1 VNNKIYLFLLISFLI
16 HCAVILN
23 IQVRELKF
31 YKNETYIEVSFI
43 GKKNVAGESYKL
55 DRSKASSNIQKVLK
69 ESQESKS
76 EKRKV
81 FFADNKDRAHST
93 NTLIVDKGKKGEKSK
108 AVAQNNISTEKS
120 SLAPP
125 EEANQSDN
133 GLSLVDAKD
142 QHIIDDTNIEKP
154 KSAPSQIATGDTIGD
169 KVGDNFEDNF
179 DIEGYSKLVLLK
191 IKEKLEYPFVARRR
205 NLEGDVK
212 ILVTVNSD
220 GELSDLKILESSGFK
235 ILDENVI
242 KSAKNIKMDEKPPRD
257 IEFPL
262 IISYR
267 LN

>member
-1 VNNKIYLFLLISFLI
+1 VNNKIYLFLFISFLI

-23 IQVRELKF
+23 IQVRQPKF

-43 GKKNVAGESYKL
+43 GKKNVSGESNKL
-55 DRSKASSNIQKVLK
+55 DRSKASSSIQKVLK

-81 FFADNKDRAHST
+81 FSADALDNIK
-93 NTLIVDKGKKGEKSK
+93 VDKGKNIKDEKP
-108 AVAQNNISTEKS
+108 AQKNISTEKS
-120 SLAPP
+120 SLAPAK
-125 EEANQSDN
+125 EANLKGN
-133 GLSLVDAKD
+133 GLSLVDAKG
-142 QHIIDDTNIEKP
+142 QHIIDDTNVEMP

-179 DIEGYSKLVLLK
+179 DIEGYSKLVLLQ

-212 ILVTVNSD
+212 ILVTVNTD

-242 KSAKNIKMDEKPPRD
+242 KSAKNIKMDKKPPRD

>member
-1 VNNKIYLFLLISFLI
+1 MNNKIYLFLFISFLI

-23 IQVRELKF
+23 IQVRQPKF

-55 DRSKASSNIQKVLK
+55 DRSKVSSSIQKVLK

-81 FFADNKDRAHST
+81 FFADNKDRAHS
-93 NTLIVDKGKKGEKSK
+93 NDALIVDKGKSIKDEKL
-108 AVAQNNISTEKS
+108 AQNNISTEKS

-125 EEANQSDN
+125 EEANLKGN

-142 QHIIDDTNIEKP
+142 QHIDDTNVEMP
-154 KSAPSQIATGDTIGD
+154 KSAPSQNTIGD

-179 DIEGYSKLVLLK
+179 DIEGYSKLVLLQ

-212 ILVTVNSD
+212 ILVTVNTD

>member
-1 VNNKIYLFLLISFLI
+1 VNNKIYLFLFISFLI

-31 YKNETYIEVSFI
+31 YKNENYIEVSFI
-43 GKKNVAGESYKL
+43 GKKNVAGESNKL
-55 DRSKASSNIQKVLK
+55 DRSKASSSVQKVLK

-81 FFADNKDRAHST
+81 FFADNKDHAYST
-93 NTLIVDKGKKGEKSK
+93 DPLIVDKGKKGEKSK

-125 EEANQSDN
+125 EEANLKGN
-133 GLSLVDAKD
+133 GLSLVNAKD
-142 QHIIDDTNIEKP
+142 QHIDDTNVEMP

-212 ILVTVNSD
+212 ILVTVNTD

-242 KSAKNIKMDEKPPRD
+242 KSAKNIKMDKKPPRD

>member
-1 VNNKIYLFLLISFLI
+1 LI
-16 HCAVILN
+16 HCAVFLN

-43 GKKNVAGESYKL
+43 GKKNALGESYKL
-55 DRSKASSNIQKVLK
+55 DNLKASSSIQKMLK

-76 EKRKV
+76 EKRKALS
-81 FFADNKDRAHST
+81 ADNKNRAHSP
-93 NTLIVDKGKKGEKSK
+93 NALDNIMVDKSK
-108 AVAQNNISTEKS
+108 NIEESETLAQNKILTEKS
-120 SLAPP
+120 SLTTPS
-125 EEANQSDN
+125 EEANLKGN
-133 GLSLVDAKD
+133 GLSLIDAKD
-142 QHIIDDTNIEKP
+142 QHTDDTNINKP
-154 KSAPSQIATGDTIGD
+154 KSAPSQNTIGD
-169 KVGDNFEDNF
+169 NFGDNFDV
-179 DIEGYSKLVLLK
+179 EGYSKLVLLK
-191 IKEKLEYPFVARRR
+191 IKENLEYPFVARRR